1 MADGRKKK
9 KNGVKLKIV
18 LVFSLMVMLIT
29 FFSYMLST
37 TLEEVLADQRGEG
50 VIITHT
56 ESETEGQP

>member
-37 TLEEVLADQRGEG
+37 TLGEVLADQRGEG